1 MEKQTIRVIVADD
14 HPIVLEGLQALL
26 AQAPQIQ
33 TVGTARS
40 FDQVTTLVGQV
51 EADVLILD
59 LGGMG
64 GSYFALINR
73 LRREHPELAIL
84 VFSTNLDLAPELLD
98 AGAKGYVTK
107 EELVA
112 ELIDAI
118 STVARGETFL
128 SPIVREFL
136 EYTQLDTPLTPKER
150 IALKLLA
157 QGNTT
162 LEIAE
167 QMGIDP
173 RSVQNHITT
182 LRRKTGC
189 VQRTQLVDWYRRSQ
203 GGA

>member
-1 MEKQTIRVIVADD
+1 MENRIIRVIVADD
-14 HPIVLEGLQALL
+14 HPVVLDGLQALL

-40 FDQVTTLVGQV
+40 FDQVATLVEQL

-64 GSYFALINR
+64 GSTFALMSR
-73 LRREHPELAIL
+73 LRREHPELAVL
-84 VFSTNLDLAPELLD
+84 VFSSNLDLAPELLN
-98 AGAKGYVTK
+98 AGAKGYITK
-107 EELVA
+107 EELIA
-112 ELIDAI
+112 ELIEAI
-118 STVARGETFL
+118 STVAEGEPFL

-136 EYTQLDTPLTPKER
+136 EHTQPETTISPKEL

-189 VQRTQLVDWYRRSQ
+189 AQRTQLVEWYRRSY
-203 GGA
+203 GSM